1 MLSIRRGSSF
11 HLRQDTGVP
20 SNSHREIPR
29 IKRETSMSHAF
40 SLEDQALFAR
50 LSGDYNPI
58 HIDPVAARRLIFGQP
73 VVHGIHVLLLALDR
87 WLEHQTSIVRLET
100 LTAKFRTPAYL
111 NKPIEFAAIPVTSD
125 GVKIVVTA
133 NEVKLL
139 TATLSYQKGRESG
152 RAIPCEVPAKG
163 SCQERSAAELITL
176 VGRLELCLERSI
188 ASRLF
193 PHVLGQLPAEQVCAL
208 LAMSR
213 LVGMEAP
220 GLHSIFAGLDL
231 KGSDEE
237 HDPVLSYRSESYDER
252 VSLLNLRIAAPGFS
266 GKLAAMLRPAP
277 KEQATIAA
285 IRAIVRPDEFRGER
299 ALVVG
304 GSRGLG
310 EVAVKALVAG
320 GAQVKFTYHVGAA
333 DAERIIS
340 EIVADHGAAECF
352 AYDVLSDA
360 ADLQSRVGA
369 WSPTLLCYFATPF
382 IFSAIKGRFSPTRF
396 VDFCD
401 YYVRGL
407 HDTFQAAGRLGNEL
421 RYVLCPSSSAIDEL
435 PLGLGEYSA
444 AKSAAEVL
452 CRCLEK
458 AHPGIR
464 IHYPRWPR
472 LATDQTASLL
482 AIDTQS
488 PPETVLAALREM
500 RAASAAVTF
509 NETKPLPR

>member
-1 MLSIRRGSSF
+1 
-11 HLRQDTGVP
+11 
-20 SNSHREIPR
+20 
-29 IKRETSMSHAF
+29 MSHAF
-40 SLEDQALFAR
+40 SLEDQELFAR

-58 HIDPVAARRLIFGQP
+58 HIDPVAARRMIFGGP

-87 WLEHQTSIVRLET
+87 WLERETPSVRLKN
-100 LTAKFRTPAYL
+100 LTAKFRTPAHL
-111 NKPIEFAAIPVTSD
+111 NEPIEFAAIPVTSD

-133 NEVKLL
+133 NQVKLL
-139 TATLSYQKGRESG
+139 IATLSYQKQRESS
-152 RAIPCEVPAKG
+152 RAIPCEVPVRG
-163 SCQERSAAELITL
+163 TCQDRSAAELITL
-176 VGRLELCLERSI
+176 GGRLELCLERSI

-193 PHVLGQLPAEQVCAL
+193 PHVLEQLPAEQVCGL

-213 LVGMEAP
+213 LIGMEAP

-231 KGSDEE
+231 KDSDEE
-237 HDPVLSYRSESYDER
+237 HDPVLIYRSESYDER

-266 GKLAAMLRPAP
+266 GLLTAVLRPTP

-310 EVAVKALVAG
+310 EVAVKGLVAG

-333 DAERIIS
+333 DAERVVS

-352 AYDVLSDA
+352 AYDVLSNA
-360 ADLQSRVGA
+360 ADLQTRVGA

-382 IFSAIKGRFSPTRF
+382 IFSAIKGQFSPNRF
-396 VDFCD
+396 FDFCD

-407 HDTFQAAGRLGNEL
+407 HNTFQAALRLGNEL
-421 RYVLCPSSSAIDEL
+421 RYILCPSSSAIEEL
-435 PLGLGEYSA
+435 PLELEEYSA
-444 AKSAAEVL
+444 AKSAAETL

-464 IHYPRWPR
+464 IHCPRWPR
-472 LATDQTASLL
+472 LATDETASLL
-482 AIDTQS
+482 TIDTQD
-488 PPETVLAALREM
+488 PAETVLAALREM
-500 RAASAAVTF
+500 R
-509 NETKPLPR
+509 EPLRQP